1 MNDFFRYF
9 VNLMPQM
16 LNGLSVTLG
25 IFVYTL
31 IGSIPLG
38 VVVAYL
44 RLSKNPLLSNFIKG
58 YIWVFRGTPLI
69 LQVVFLYYGLPH
81 LGIQLDSFPTAVI
94 AFIINYTAYI
104 AEIFRGG
111 IQSIDR
117 GQHEAADVLGLSKTQ
132 TLLLIVLPQ
141 AFKRVIPA
149 LGNEAVTLIKDSA
162 LVYVISLSDLLRV
175 VTVASI
181 RDFTVTPFFVAAV
194 LYLLMTFVLERI
206 IAFVEARYS
215 YYE

>member
-1 MNDFFRYF
+1 MNEFFRYF
-9 VNLMPQM
+9 INLMPQM
-16 LNGLSVTLG
+16 LDGLSVTVG
-25 IFVYTL
+25 IFIFTL
-31 IGSIPLG
+31 LGAIPLG
-38 VVVAYL
+38 VLVSYL
-44 RLSKNPLLSNFIKG
+44 RLAKNRLLSGAIKF

-69 LQVVFLYYGLPH
+69 LQVVFIYYGLPH

-94 AFIINYTAYI
+94 AFIINYTAYF

-111 IQSIDR
+111 IQAVDR
-117 GQHEAADVLGLSKTQ
+117 GQREAADVLGLSKVQ
-132 TLLLIVLPQ
+132 TMLTIVLPQ
-141 AFKRVIPA
+141 AFKSVLPA
-149 LGNEAVTLIKDSA
+149 LGNEAITLIKDSA

-194 LYLLMTFVLERI
+194 LYLVMTFLLERL

>member
-1 MNDFFRYF
+1 VNEFFRYF
-9 VNLMPQM
+9 INLMPQM
-16 LNGLSVTLG
+16 LDGLSVTVG
-25 IFVYTL
+25 IFIFTL
-31 IGSIPLG
+31 LGAIPLG
-38 VVVAYL
+38 VLVSYL
-44 RLSKNPLLSNFIKG
+44 RLAKNRLLSGAIKF

-69 LQVVFLYYGLPH
+69 LQVVFIYYGLPH

-94 AFIINYTAYI
+94 AFIINYTAYF

-111 IQSIDR
+111 IQAVDR
-117 GQHEAADVLGLSKTQ
+117 GQREAADVLGLSKVQ
-132 TLLLIVLPQ
+132 TMLTIVLPQ
-141 AFKRVIPA
+141 AFKSVLPA
-149 LGNEAVTLIKDSA
+149 LGNEAITLIKDSA

-194 LYLLMTFVLERI
+194 LYLVMTFLLERL